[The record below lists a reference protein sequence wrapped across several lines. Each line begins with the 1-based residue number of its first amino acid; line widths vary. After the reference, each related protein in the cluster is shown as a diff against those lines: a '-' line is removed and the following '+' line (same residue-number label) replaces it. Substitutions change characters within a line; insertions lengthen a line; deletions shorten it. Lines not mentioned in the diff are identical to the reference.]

1 MPLTA
6 TNVPE
11 TDREVAVRAL
21 GGQQSAF
28 SELMARHRDAVYR
41 VARHHVGEESE
52 ALDVCQETFISA
64 FASLNKYDL
73 DRPFRAWLLRIALN
87 KCRDWA
93 RRRAVRR
100 LFRMAKPLDDAQHI
114 ADEGQDPESAAISAR
129 ELSRI
134 STAITTLPANLKDP
148 LILCRL
154 EGMSMAEAAQVLG
167 VSEKA
172 VETRIYRARQKLS
185 EILEG

>member
-1 MPLTA
+1 MNDPKTPA
-6 TNVPE
+6 
-11 TDREVAVRAL
+11 TDRDLVLRAL
-21 GGQQSAF
+21 GQHQPSF
-28 SELMARHRDAVYR
+28 RELMARHREAVYR
-41 VARHHVGEESE
+41 IARHHTGDEGEAMDVTQE
-52 ALDVCQETFISA
+52 AFISA
-64 FASLNKYDL
+64 FASLNRFDP
-73 DRPFRAWLLRIALN
+73 DRPFRAWLLRIAIN

-100 LFRMAKPLDDAQHI
+100 LFRMAKPLDDALDV

-129 ELSRI
+129 ELARI
-134 STAITTLPANLKDP
+134 SAAVSALPANLKDP

-167 VSEKA
+167 ISEKA